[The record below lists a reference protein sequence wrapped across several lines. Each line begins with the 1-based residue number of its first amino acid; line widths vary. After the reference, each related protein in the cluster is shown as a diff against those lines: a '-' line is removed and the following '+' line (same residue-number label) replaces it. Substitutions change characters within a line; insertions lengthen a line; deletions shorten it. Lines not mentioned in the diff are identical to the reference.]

1 MKVNLSL
8 LVIFAGGSTVSSE
21 NNEGLVD
28 IKTLS
33 ALKEFQSRLGGKVY
47 FGSAAPIKAAN
58 PHVTIAQVPSYD
70 DNVILLNSQIDRELI
85 RRIKPDMVLI
95 SVTDPGAREL
105 SEYSGKII
113 LIDDYSAK
121 VRLDVQLVGVDNLL
135 QCGRIT
141 AGHYRRILKNR
152 KKLAAAAGIQCNGY
166 ASYEYYK
173 KQHPKTHLFFDHRVT
188 SHQLSVS
195 EATPKPVSHKLR
207 LGFSGRLQELKGV
220 LLFKPLLEELDNRG
234 IDYSFDIMGDG
245 IERKRLEEELGHRAK
260 FHGFMEYGTEWL
272 PFVRENIDLMVLPHI
287 QGDSSSTY
295 FESLGAGVPVV
306 GFENDSLSPLVQF
319 SDAAIAVQMKN
330 IDALAQSIEELS
342 QNPEKIAKMREKAF
356 IYMRDKS
363 YEKIM
368 DARVEHLLSL

>member
-135 QCGRIT
+135 
-141 AGHYRRILKNR
+141 
-152 KKLAAAAGIQCNGY
+152 
-166 ASYEYYK
+166 
-173 KQHPKTHLFFDHRVT
+173 
-188 SHQLSVS
+188 
-195 EATPKPVSHKLR
+195 
-207 LGFSGRLQELKGV
+207 
-220 LLFKPLLEELDNRG
+220 
-234 IDYSFDIMGDG
+234 
-245 IERKRLEEELGHRAK
+245 
-260 FHGFMEYGTEWL
+260 
-272 PFVRENIDLMVLPHI
+272 
-287 QGDSSSTY
+287 
-295 FESLGAGVPVV
+295 
-306 GFENDSLSPLVQF
+306 
-319 SDAAIAVQMKN
+319 
-330 IDALAQSIEELS
+330 
-342 QNPEKIAKMREKAF
+342 
-356 IYMRDKS
+356 
-363 YEKIM
+363 
-368 DARVEHLLSL
+368 

>member
-1 MKVNLSL
+1 M
-8 LVIFAGGSTVSSE
+8 
-21 NNEGLVD
+21 
-28 IKTLS
+28 
-33 ALKEFQSRLGGKVY
+33 
-47 FGSAAPIKAAN
+47 
-58 PHVTIAQVPSYD
+58 
-70 DNVILLNSQIDRELI
+70 
-85 RRIKPDMVLI
+85 
-95 SVTDPGAREL
+95 
-105 SEYSGKII
+105 
-113 LIDDYSAK
+113 
-121 VRLDVQLVGVDNLL
+121 
-135 QCGRIT
+135 
-141 AGHYRRILKNR
+141 
-152 KKLAAAAGIQCNGY
+152 
-166 ASYEYYK
+166 
-173 KQHPKTHLFFDHRVT
+173 
-188 SHQLSVS
+188 
-195 EATPKPVSHKLR
+195 SHKLR